1 MPATSTSPASADGKL
16 AGSVG
21 KFDVVL
27 LKYAPDTSLEWTRQF
42 GTVEDDGADAFAEAN
57 LYLAT
62 HGGKVYVSGLTLG
75 DVEGATQVGLGD
87 VFLAKFDAAGVNG

>member
-1 MPATSTSPASADGKL
+1 MYL
-16 AGSVG
+16 AGFSDGRLAGRVG

-27 LKYAPDTSLEWTRQF
+27 VKYAGTTREWTRQF

-62 HGGKVYVSGLTLG
+62 HGGTIYVQALTLG
-75 DVEGATQVGLGD
+75 DVDGGAQLGEGD
-87 VFLAKFDAAGVNG
+87 VFLAKFDSSGGNG